1 LAFTVEEGWP
11 LTLQERAGMPDAD
24 TVWLIGFSDMTVLL
38 KAVGLTVT
46 WQQQCTASHQTMAS
60 ALLQS
65 FRTHS
70 VQIARQIGAQAL
82 DELILAHQLW
92 SDWFSSGRVRKF
104 AVVAEKR

>member
-11 LTLQERAGMPDAD
+11 LTLQERTEMPDAD
-24 TVWLIGFSDMTVLL
+24 TVWLIGLSDMTVLL
-38 KAVGLTVT
+38 EAVGLTVT